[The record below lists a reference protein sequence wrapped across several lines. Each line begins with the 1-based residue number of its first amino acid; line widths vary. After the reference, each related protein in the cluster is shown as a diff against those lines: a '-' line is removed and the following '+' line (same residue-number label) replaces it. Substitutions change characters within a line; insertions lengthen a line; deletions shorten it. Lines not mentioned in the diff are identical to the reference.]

1 MTRLFA
7 NSLAL
12 VIALALIAGHAVGG
26 QAPDG
31 KPNVPA
37 TSPPPPAP
45 PATPPAKPVFDRA
58 TLEKQFAESLDGAVL
73 QGVWQMTTEGGLK
86 GTGKLSEPREESYQI
101 AKAAKLNDDQW
112 VIQARIQFADKDVNI
127 PVPVRV
133 VWAEDTAIITLS
145 DLSMPL
151 LGTYS
156 ARVMVHNGF
165 YSGVWY
171 SNPQNYGGV
180 MSGRIVKAAGGEKS
194 DSSSK
199 PNTEK

>member
-1 MTRLFA
+1 MTRLYSS
-7 NSLAL
+7 SLPT
-12 VIALALIAGHAVGG
+12 VFALALMAGHVVGG
-26 QAPDG
+26 QAPDAR
-31 KPNVPA
+31 PNTPA
-37 TSPPPPAP
+37 STAP
-45 PATPPAKPVFDRA
+45 TTPTPPAKPVLDRA
-58 TLEKQFAESLDGAVL
+58 ALEKQFAESLDGAVL

-86 GTGKLSEPREESYQI
+86 GTGKLSEPREESYHI
-101 AKAAKLNDDQW
+101 AKATKLNDDQW
-112 VIQARIQFADKDVNI
+112 VIQARIQFADKDVTI

-180 MSGRIVKAAGGEKS
+180 MSGRILKTGNVEKS
-194 DSSSK
+194 DPPAQPK
-199 PNTEK
+199 AGT

>member
-1 MTRLFA
+1 MTRLYS
-7 NSLAL
+7 NSLPM
-12 VIALALIAGHAVGG
+12 VFALALMAGHVVGG
-26 QAPDG
+26 QAPDA
-31 KPNVPA
+31 KPSAPA
-37 TSPPPPAP
+37 SP
-45 PATPPAKPVFDRA
+45 TPPASAPASPPSKPVLDRA
-58 TLEKQFAESLDGAVL
+58 ALEKQFAESLDGAVL

-86 GTGKLSEPREESYQI
+86 GTGKLSEPREESYHI
-101 AKAAKLNDDQW
+101 ATATKLNEEHW

-180 MSGRIVKAAGGEKS
+180 MSGRILKAASTEKS
-194 DSSSK
+194 EPQSK
-199 PNTEK
+199 LRTEK